1 MPNMDQLTNQQ
12 TTKRAIQFNND
23 SDEDDSKKQKQL
35 DIFKKR
41 QIIKFSKN

>member
-1 MPNMDQLTNQQ
+1 MDQLTNQI
-12 TTKRAIQFNND
+12 TTKRFNND
-23 SDEDDSKKQKQL
+23 SDEDDTKKQKQL